1 MRRTGVIR
9 TNRSTAWSTPK
20 AGIRLLD
27 GSYLATS
34 KPKKKAEAKGAY
46 YSTSFCFSL
55 SLSLSC
61 ARLPVCHA
69 LAGETPIVAALVLV
83 EYYTSGTE
91 FRAAMRRTP
100 SLSASVIQ
108 KGLLIFPNT
117 VIALQQ
123 LQNLRSGSEN
133 GDSTVCIHVV
143 RITLALERS
152 LGGPTTGD
160 SRATPIAEMPSLVAV
175 ACRRTVSYSTA
186 RCRQSLA

>member
-1 MRRTGVIR
+1 MHSIVHPF
-9 TNRSTAWSTPK
+9 A
-20 AGIRLLD
+20 
-27 GSYLATS
+27 
-34 KPKKKAEAKGAY
+34 
-46 YSTSFCFSL
+46 FSL

-91 FRAAMRRTP
+91 FRAAMRRSP
-100 SLSASVIQ
+100 SPSASVIQ
-108 KGLLIFPNT
+108 KGLFNISEHGDSASA
-117 VIALQQ
+117 I
-123 LQNLRSGSEN
+123 QNLRSGFEN

-152 LGGPTTGD
+152 LGGPTTGN